1 MIGQVLG
8 NRYELLEK
16 IGEGGMSV
24 VYKARCNKL
33 NRLVAVKV
41 LKSEF
46 CDNEEIVKKF
56 KIEATAIAT
65 LSDTNIVNVLDVGT
79 QDNVNYIV
87 MEYVRGKTLK
97 EIITEEGPLGYEDAI
112 NKALQIAKALKCAHD
127 NGIIH
132 RDVKPQN
139 ILVSE
144 NGLVKVTDFGIAKS
158 ATSSTMTSTTTVMG
172 SAHYFSP
179 EQAKGEVVDIR
190 TDLYSLGVVMY
201 EMVTGIVPF
210 DADTPVS
217 VALNHMQ
224 EDPVPPIELNPHL
237 PEAVNK
243 IILKALK
250 KDPMLRYQ
258 TATELLQD
266 LKMALKNP
274 SGDFVE
280 ETDYDPTA
288 KTQKISTQ
296 DVENMQ
302 KNSRKKEDNKFVAF
316 IKEHKVF
323 SVFIGLI
330 LLFFIAFG
338 GTMLVLKVTNPKEVE
353 VPNVVGSTREEA
365 QQKIEGAKL
374 KFEVSSEEYS
384 ADTEENHVISQD
396 PAYLESYNKV
406 KEGSTVKVVISKGT
420 EKTKVPNVKGKEK
433 DEAVQLIEDAKL
445 KAEIVEE
452 TSKTVKEGYVISQ
465 ETDANTEVNA
475 GDTLKIHLS
484 TGTEKAT
491 VPGVVGKSQDE
502 AKKALQD
509 LGFVVTVTNAED
521 SSKENGAVL
530 KQSLDEGQ
538 SVEKGSAITIT
549 VNKLAEKKSATIFVN
564 VKSITGGYKEEN
576 TTNNDVTTS
585 TSKKKV
591 KLRVEANGE
600 TIYNQDVDKNSVKI
614 NTGDGKVVGTGTVT
628 VKVFIDDIKE
638 KEKDIDLKTTSSY
651 TFD

>member
-201 EMVTGIVPF
+201 EMVTGKVPF
-210 DADTPVS
+210 DADSPVAI
-217 VALNHMQ
+217 ALKHIQ
-224 EDPVPPIELNPHL
+224 EQPSAPK
-237 PEAVNK
+237 AVNSK
-243 IILKALK
+243 VPTSLNDLILKLMSK
-250 KDPMLRYQ
+250 EPKDRYQ
-258 TATELLQD
+258 TADDVLVD
-266 LKMALKNP
+266 L
-274 SGDFVE
+274 
-280 ETDYDPTA
+280 
-288 KTQKISTQ
+288 QKI
-296 DVENMQ
+296 
-302 KNSRKKEDNKFVAF
+302 KNDPNVVLGDNKELNDLESTKTIVMDAATVANIKKGIQESNYDEYDDDEYYDDEYDDDEYYDDEEYNEVKKKKKRNLIIGISCGVVVLILAF
-316 IKEHKVF
+316 I
-323 SVFIGLI
+323 GA
-330 LLFFIAFG
+330 FIAFG
-338 GTMLVLKVTNPKEVE
+338 GSNSSDSTKVKVPELKGLTIEQAKVALERKGLELVEAGTEKSSEEEGTVIDVDPKEGTEVKKGSKVRVIVSSGSEDLEMPNFVDSELDTVKTFFSKNNIDNVSYVEVYSDSIVSGKVVSTDPKAKTKIDKDTSVTVYVSMGPETPAVEYVTVSDVRGLTSSAAQAKLSAQGLYVSIQTTIVTDQSLDGIVTSVTNVGKKVE
-353 VPNVVGSTREEA
+353 VGST
-365 QQKIEGAKL
+365 
-374 KFEVSSEEYS
+374 VSITVGKYNRP
-384 ADTEENHVISQD
+384 TETTKPV
-396 PAYLESYNKV
+396 ES
-406 KEGSTVKVVISKGT
+406 TTPT
-420 EKTKVPNVKGKEK
+420 ETPTTPTETPTTPT
-433 DEAVQLIEDAKL
+433 
-445 KAEIVEE
+445 E
-452 TSKTVKEGYVISQ
+452 TSDPT
-465 ETDANTEVNA
+465 ETIVPTE
-475 GDTLKIHLS
+475 D
-484 TGTEKAT
+484 
-491 VPGVVGKSQDE
+491 P
-502 AKKALQD
+502 
-509 LGFVVTVTNAED
+509 
-521 SSKENGAVL
+521 
-530 KQSLDEGQ
+530 
-538 SVEKGSAITIT
+538 
-549 VNKLAEKKSATIFVN
+549 
-564 VKSITGGYKEEN
+564 
-576 TTNNDVTTS
+576 TNN
-585 TSKKKV
+585 
-591 KLRVEANGE
+591 
-600 TIYNQDVDKNSVKI
+600 
-614 NTGDGKVVGTGTVT
+614 
-628 VKVFIDDIKE
+628 
-638 KEKDIDLKTTSSY
+638 
-651 TFD
+651 